1 MEKQVEKVYVKLNQV
16 WQKGDAVAVNDTTYK
31 VKTPDNLTFEIEK
44 GSKYLEK
51 QKFPAQR
58 FAMGEV
64 KERLEGAYISFDKL
78 SENVQDAI
86 VKGEEYLHQSAYPK
100 DGVIKESV
108 KMIQMVYSSTSGS
121 RLDVQ
126 IKRNEPVKLENAEA
140 YQHQFT
146 KEEYDTMVKEGKT
159 IVFTGTSLSGEKFPK
174 LAYYEPK
181 VNDIRTKSALT
192 SNTYLYGQKLT
203 QEQAT
208 SINNGIETKITIE
221 KTKKGPVTYMVT
233 YSPRAERFITKSMEK
248 AKAQE
253 VDKKEHMAVVGEK
266 KKRQPNNAMSL

>member
-1 MEKQVEKVYVKLNQV
+1 MERQVEKVYVKLNQV
-16 WQKGDAVAVNDTTYK
+16 WQKADAVAVNDTTYK

-44 GSKYLEK
+44 GSKYLEM
-51 QKFPAQR
+51 QKFAAQR
-58 FAMGEV
+58 FAMGEA
-64 KERLEGAYISFDKL
+64 KERLEGAYISFEKL

-108 KMIQMVYSSTSGS
+108 KMVQMVYSATSGS

-126 IKRNEPVKLENAEA
+126 IKRKEPVTLENAEA
-140 YQHQFT
+140 YQHHFT
-146 KEEYDTMVKEGKT
+146 KEEFDSMVKDNKT
-159 IVFTGTSLSGEKFPK
+159 IVFTGKSLNGETFQK
-174 LAYYEPK
+174 LAYYETK
-181 VNDIRTKSALT
+181 LNDIRTKSALT

-208 SINNGIETKITIE
+208 SINNGIETKITIK

-233 YSPRAERFITKSMEK
+233 YSPRVERFITKSLEK

-253 VDKKEHMAVVGEK
+253 LGKKEELAAGVEK
-266 KKRQPNNAMSL
+266 KETA